1 MVESPEAMEPIN
13 VLLVLL
19 HVRLRLRRLKLLLC
33 TTSGAYAITV
43 TLDDQLLKLRHI
55 EAEVTEAEA
64 NYCYTRWM

>member
-43 TLDDQLLKLRHI
+43 TLDDQF
-55 EAEVTEAEA
+55 AEA
-64 NYCYTRWM
+64 KAR